1 VGNHQ
6 NDQQLT
12 DSLRPDLSPPLARLN
27 GRVRRRRRV
36 VAHGQRHVLSPSY
49 AGAHRG
55 LARRRWVPLGTSDRL
70 LDALTLRDWAH
81 TAVSDLITH
90 IDEINRLNVF
100 PVADSDTGANMLFTM
115 RSALAE
121 ANAGVNADGSP
132 GCVARVAAALSAGAL
147 NGARGNSGVILS
159 QILRGIA
166 DVTAT
171 AAADS
176 GGELPEM
183 DAVILGAGLQRGVEL
198 VITSMGGEEVPGTIV
213 SVLRAAAD
221 AVEEC
226 AHGGEGL
233 APAITAAGDA
243 AVVALE
249 KTTEQLDV
257 LADAGAVDA
266 GGRGLLVL
274 LDALRSTISGQAP
287 ARTVYELSPPTQQ
300 ADPATE
306 RPAPQFEVMYLLD
319 GCDAAAADALR
330 NQLEELGE
338 SVAIAQAAAQGSD
351 PLDSYSVHV
360 HTDDAGAAVE
370 AGLVAGRLSRIVVSA
385 LSSGVTGLPV
395 GSWTRERAVL
405 AVVDG
410 DGAAELFAG
419 EGACVL
425 QPGPDT
431 GYPATD
437 ISAHQLVRALVDT
450 GAAQVMV
457 LPNGYVAAEELV
469 AGCTAAI
476 GWGIDVVPIPTGS
489 MVQGLAALAVHEPGR
504 QAVDDGFTMARAAG
518 AARHGSV
525 RIATESALTWAGRC
539 QPGDGLGIAGD
550 EVLIVAADAAG
561 AGIGLLDLLLASGGD
576 LVTVLVGAGIGTDA
590 DATAVSDI
598 LQEHVH
604 DNHPGT
610 ELVTYRTGHHGDAL
624 LIGVE

>member
-1 VGNHQ
+1 M
-6 NDQQLT
+6 
-12 DSLRPDLSPPLARLN
+12 
-27 GRVRRRRRV
+27 
-36 VAHGQRHVLSPSY
+36 
-49 AGAHRG
+49 
-55 LARRRWVPLGTSDRL
+55 
-70 LDALTLRDWAH
+70 LDAVTLRDWAH

-121 ANAGVNADGSP
+121 ANAGAGAER
-132 GCVARVAAALSAGAL
+132 CVARVAAALSAGAL

-159 QILRGIA
+159 QILRGFA
-166 DVTAT
+166 DVTA
-171 AAADS
+171 AAAAEC
-176 GGELPEM
+176 GGELPTM
-183 DAVILGAGLQRGVEL
+183 DAALLGAALQRGVEL
-198 VITSMGGEEVPGTIV
+198 VIASMGGDEVRGTIV
-213 SVLRAAAD
+213 SVLRAAAA
-221 AVEEC
+221 AVDEC
-226 AHGGEGL
+226 ADEGL
-233 APAITAAGDA
+233 AAAITAAGDA

-249 KTTEQLDV
+249 KTPEQLDV

-274 LDALRSTISGQAP
+274 LDALRCTVTGQAP
-287 ARTVYELSPPTQQ
+287 ARTVYEPSPRAPEPH
-300 ADPATE
+300 APAA
-306 RPAPQFEVMYLLD
+306 PPGPQFEVMYRLH

-330 NQLEELGE
+330 ARLEDLGE
-338 SVAIAQAAAQGSD
+338 SVAIAQAAAQESD
-351 PLDSYSVHV
+351 GLDGYSVHV

-370 AGLVAGRLSRIVVSA
+370 AGLVAGRLTRIVISA
-385 LSSGVTGLPV
+385 LSSGTAGLPA
-395 GSWTRERAVL
+395 GGWTRERAVL

-425 QPGPDT
+425 RPD
-431 GYPATD
+431 PQAADPVSD
-437 ISAHQLVRALVDT
+437 ISAHRLVRALVDT

-489 MVQGLAALAVHEPGR
+489 MVQGLAALAVHETGR
-504 QAVDDGFTMARAAG
+504 QAVDDGYTMARAAG

-525 RIATESALTWAGRC
+525 RVATESALTWAGRC

-550 EVLIVAADAAG
+550 EVLIVAADVAA
-561 AGIGLLDLLLASGGD
+561 AAIGLLDLLLASGGD
-576 LVTVLVGAGIGTDA
+576 LVTVLIGADIGTDA
-590 DATAVSDI
+590 EATAVGDR
-598 LQEHVH
+598 LQDHVH
-604 DNHPGT
+604 DHHPGT
-610 ELVTYRTGHHGDAL
+610 ELVAYRTGHRGDAL

>member
-1 VGNHQ
+1 M
-6 NDQQLT
+6 
-12 DSLRPDLSPPLARLN
+12 
-27 GRVRRRRRV
+27 
-36 VAHGQRHVLSPSY
+36 
-49 AGAHRG
+49 
-55 LARRRWVPLGTSDRL
+55 
-70 LDALTLRDWAH
+70 DAVTLRDWAH

-100 PVADSDTGANMLFTM
+100 PVADADTGANMLFTM

-121 ANAGVNADGSP
+121 ANAGASSDGS
-132 GCVARVAAALSAGAL
+132 GCVARTAAALSAGAL

-166 DVTAT
+166 DVTAV

-176 GGELPEM
+176 GGELPHM
-183 DAVILGAGLQRGVEL
+183 DAVVLGSALRRGVEL

-221 AVEEC
+221 AVDEC
-226 AHGGEGL
+226 AGEGL

-249 KTTEQLDV
+249 KTPEQLEV
-257 LADAGAVDA
+257 LAEAGAVDA

-274 LDALRSTISGQAP
+274 LDALRSTVAGPAP
-287 ARTVYELSPPTQQ
+287 ARTVYEPSPRAPRP
-300 ADPATE
+300 PAVAGH
-306 RPAPQFEVMYLLD
+306 PAPQFEVMYRLD
-319 GCDAAAADALR
+319 GCDAGAADALR
-330 NQLEELGE
+330 NRLDELGE
-338 SVAIAQAAAQGSD
+338 SVAIAAAAARESD
-351 PLDSYSVHV
+351 TPDSYSVHV

-370 AGLVAGRLSRIVVSA
+370 AGLAAGRLSRIVISA
-385 LSSGVTGLPV
+385 LSSGAAGLPA
-395 GSWTRERAVL
+395 GGWTRERAVL

-410 DGAAELFAG
+410 DGAAELFSS

-425 QPGPDT
+425 RPDPQA
-431 GYPATD
+431 G
-437 ISAHQLVRALVDT
+437 ISAHRLMRAVVDT

-489 MVQGLAALAVHEPGR
+489 MVQGLAALAVHETDRP
-504 QAVDDGFTMARAAG
+504 AVDDGFTMARAAG

-561 AGIGLLDLLLASGGD
+561 AAIGLLDLLLASGGD
-576 LVTVLVGAGIGTDA
+576 LVTVLIGAGIDEDA
-590 DATAVSDI
+590 DATAVGDI
-598 LQEHVH
+598 LEDHVH
-604 DNHPGT
+604 DHHPGT
-610 ELVTYRTGHHGDAL
+610 ELMTYRTGHRGDVL

>member
-1 VGNHQ
+1 M
-6 NDQQLT
+6 
-12 DSLRPDLSPPLARLN
+12 
-27 GRVRRRRRV
+27 
-36 VAHGQRHVLSPSY
+36 
-49 AGAHRG
+49 
-55 LARRRWVPLGTSDRL
+55 
-70 LDALTLRDWAH
+70 RDWAH

-121 ANAGVNADGSP
+121 AKAGAEGST
-132 GCVARVAAALSAGAL
+132 CVARAAAALSAGAL

-166 DVTAT
+166 DATAT
-171 AAADS
+171 AAADA
-176 GGELPEM
+176 GGELAHI
-183 DAVILGAGLQRGVEL
+183 DVVVLGAALQRGVEL
-198 VITSMGGEEVPGTIV
+198 VISSMGGEEVPGTIV
-213 SVLRAAAD
+213 SVLRAAAG
-221 AVEEC
+221 AVAQC
-226 AHGGEGL
+226 AGDGL
-233 APAITAAGDA
+233 VPAVIAAGDA

-249 KTTEQLDV
+249 KTPEQLEV

-274 LDALRSTISGQAP
+274 LDALRSTITGQAP
-287 ARTVYELSPPTQQ
+287 ARTVYELSPRATQ
-300 ADPATE
+300 PEATPQ
-306 RPAPQFEVMYLLD
+306 RPAPQFEVMYRLD
-319 GCDAAAADALR
+319 GCEPTAADTLR
-330 NQLEELGE
+330 DQLGELGD
-338 SVAIAQAAAQGSD
+338 SVGIASAPSSAQR
-351 PLDSYSVHV
+351 SYSVHV

-370 AGLVAGRLSRIVVSA
+370 AGLAAGRLSRIVISA
-385 LSSGVTGLPV
+385 LSSGTPGLPT
-395 GSWTRERAVL
+395 GGWTRERAVL

-410 DGAAELFAG
+410 DGAADLFAG

-425 QPGPDT
+425 QRDPGHDPVT
-431 GYPATD
+431 N
-437 ISAHQLVRALVDT
+437 ISAHQLMRAVVDT

-489 MVQGLAALAVHEPGR
+489 MVQGLAALAVHETDR
-504 QAVDDGFTMARAAG
+504 QAVDDGYTMARAAG

-539 QPGDGLGIAGD
+539 RPGDGLGIAGD
-550 EVLIVAADAAG
+550 EVLIVAADAVG
-561 AGIGLLDLLLASGGD
+561 AAIGLLDLLLASGGD
-576 LVTVLVGAGIGTDA
+576 LVTVLLGAGVDTDG
-590 DATAVSDI
+590 DAGAVGDI
-598 LQEHVH
+598 LEEHMH
-604 DNHPGT
+604 DHHPGT